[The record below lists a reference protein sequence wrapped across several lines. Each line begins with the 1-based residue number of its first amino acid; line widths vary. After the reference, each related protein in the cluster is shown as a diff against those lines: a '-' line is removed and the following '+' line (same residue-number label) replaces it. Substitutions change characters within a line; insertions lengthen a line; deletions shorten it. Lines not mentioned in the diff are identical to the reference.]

1 MNTISEYV
9 LRKKSATIMRAKAF
23 HNFNS
28 AKMVGIIFNAEDE
41 NSFLSS
47 IEFIKYLQNLD
58 IKVKALGFL
67 KNKEKAE
74 HFPYF
79 KGVKFAAYS
88 EISLWKTLKNDEV
101 NRFVN
106 TSFDILID
114 ISQKDYF
121 AVKLIIALS
130 KSKMKISRFREEY
143 LYDIQLKIG
152 SDKPVDFVA
161 KQIVYYLSN
170 IQSAV

>member
-1 MNTISEYV
+1 MNTISEYI
-9 LRKKSATIMRAKAF
+9 LRKKSATVKRAKAF
-23 HNFNS
+23 HNFSS
-28 AKMVGIIFNAEDE
+28 AKVVGIIFNAADE

-47 IEFIKYLQNLD
+47 IDFIKYLQNQE
-58 IKVKALGFL
+58 IKVKAIGFV
-67 KNKEKAE
+67 KNKEKSA

-88 EISLWKTLKNDEV
+88 EISLWKTIKNDEV

-106 TSFDILID
+106 TNFDILID
-114 ISQKDYF
+114 ISQKDNF
-121 AVKLIIALS
+121 AIKSIIALS
-130 KSKMKISRFREEY
+130 KSKMRISRFMEDY

-152 SDKPVDFVA
+152 QDKPVDFVT
-161 KQIVYYLSN
+161 KQIVYYLGN